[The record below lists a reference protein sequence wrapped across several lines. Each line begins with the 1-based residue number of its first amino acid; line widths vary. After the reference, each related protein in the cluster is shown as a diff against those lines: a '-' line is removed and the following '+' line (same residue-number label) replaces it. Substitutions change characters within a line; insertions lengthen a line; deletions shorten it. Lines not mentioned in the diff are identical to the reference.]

1 MEKEF
6 EELRLATEAKMAAEV
21 LMRQAR
27 QAETNAINR
36 LNAAQ
41 KAIDNAM
48 TRLRAQAP
56 RESEWHEQ
64 VLNPNR
70 GIMHRTA
77 PVVGGE
83 G

>member
-41 KAIDNAM
+41 KAIDNAL

-64 VLNPNR
+64 VANPSR
-70 GIMHRTA
+70 MLGMRPT
-77 PVVGGE
+77 PVE